1 MLYCSVCFLR
11 RIRGNFNM
19 DGASSEC
26 EIRFS
31 IITCIPFLTEMQKR
45 QRYSRLR
52 KEHLWHFYRFDAFG
66 GGRDRG
72 VFINKAAGMKSQMHL
87 KFLELTKNK
96 GGPFRPP
103 LWRSCEDKLTRH

>member
-1 MLYCSVCFLR
+1 LIEKRDEVDYRFL
-11 RIRGNFNM
+11 
-19 DGASSEC
+19 ASTTGS
-26 EIRFS
+26 S
-31 IITCIPFLTEMQKR
+31 ISISITYIVFLTEMQKR